1 MIRKNEKCFHIRLN
15 MTKPTDREIWE
26 WLHEKVES
34 QTISLNS
41 FLIEEL
47 RRMMMAD
54 NGMVAVMPSPILP
67 EPPTGKASSEKN
79 TESEEDLSL
88 SEEALDFLSQF

>member
-26 WLHEKVES
+26 WLHGKEES

-47 RRMMMAD
+47 RRMMLVD
-54 NGMVAVMPSPILP
+54 KGMVAVMPSPILP
-67 EPPTGKASSEKN
+67 EPPTSKASSEKD
-79 TESEEDLSL
+79 TESEEDLNL
-88 SEEALDFLSQF
+88 SEYVLDFLSQF

>member
-1 MIRKNEKCFHIRLN
+1 MMRKNEKCFHIRLN

-26 WLHEKVES
+26 WLHGKEES

-47 RRMMMAD
+47 RRMMLAD
-54 NGMVAVMPSPILP
+54 KGMVVITPSPILP

-79 TESEEDLSL
+79 TESEEDLNL
-88 SEEALDFLSQF
+88 SEDVLDFLSQF

>member
-15 MTKPTDREIWE
+15 MTKPTDQEIWE
-26 WLHEKVES
+26 WLHGKEES

-47 RRMMMAD
+47 RRMMLAD
-54 NGMVAVMPSPILP
+54 KGMVAVMSFPILP
-67 EPPTGKASSEKN
+67 EPPTGKASSEKD
-79 TESEEDLSL
+79 TESEEDLNL
-88 SEEALDFLSQF
+88 SEDVLDFLSQF

>member
-1 MIRKNEKCFHIRLN
+1 MIRKNEKCFHTRLN

-26 WLHEKVES
+26 WLHGKEES

-47 RRMMMAD
+47 RRMMLAD
-54 NGMVAVMPSPILP
+54 KGMVAVMPSPTLP
-67 EPPTGKASSEKN
+67 EPPTSKASSEKD
-79 TESEEDLSL
+79 TESEEDLNL
-88 SEEALDFLSQF
+88 SEDALDFLSQF

>member
-26 WLHEKVES
+26 WLHEKEES

-47 RRMMMAD
+47 RRMMLAD
-54 NGMVAVMPSPILP
+54 KGMVAVMPFPILP
-67 EPPTGKASSEKN
+67 EPSTGKASSEKDI
-79 TESEEDLSL
+79 ESEEDLSL

>member
-26 WLHEKVES
+26 WLHEKEES

-47 RRMMMAD
+47 RRMMLAD
-54 NGMVAVMPSPILP
+54 KGMVAVMPSPILP
-67 EPPTGKASSEKN
+67 EPSTGKASSEKDI
-79 TESEEDLSL
+79 ESEEDLSL

>member
-1 MIRKNEKCFHIRLN
+1 MMRKNEKCFHIRLN

-26 WLHEKVES
+26 WLHGKEES

-47 RRMMMAD
+47 RRMMLAD
-54 NGMVAVMPSPILP
+54 KGMVAITPSLILQ
-67 EPPTGKASSEKN
+67 EPSTGKASSEKD
-79 TESEEDLSL
+79 TESEEDLNL

>member
-1 MIRKNEKCFHIRLN
+1 MMRKNEKCFHIRLN

-26 WLHEKVES
+26 WLHGKEVS

-47 RRMMMAD
+47 RRMMLAD
-54 NGMVAVMPSPILP
+54 KGMVVITPSPIMS
-67 EPPTGKASSEKN
+67 EPQPVEKPLGSEQ
-79 TESEEDLSL
+79 EEEMNL

>member
-15 MTKPTDREIWE
+15 MTKSTDREIWN
-26 WLHEKVES
+26 WLHEKEET

-47 RRMMMAD
+47 RRMMLAD
-54 NGMVAVMPSPILP
+54 KGMVAARPSPVLP
-67 EPPTGKASSEKN
+67 EPTMGKASLEQDSG
-79 TESEEDLSL
+79 SEEDLNL

>member
-1 MIRKNEKCFHIRLN
+1 

-26 WLHEKVES
+26 WLHRKEES

-47 RRMMMAD
+47 RRMMLAD
-54 NGMVAVMPSPILP
+54 KGMVAITPSPILP
-67 EPPTGKASSEKN
+67 EPPTGKASSEKD
-79 TESEEDLSL
+79 TESEEDLNL
-88 SEEALDFLSQF
+88 SEDVLDFLSKF

>member
-15 MTKPTDREIWE
+15 MTKPTDQEIWE
-26 WLHEKVES
+26 WLHGKEES

-47 RRMMMAD
+47 RRMMLAD
-54 NGMVAVMPSPILP
+54 KGMVAVMPSPILP
-67 EPPTGKASSEKN
+67 EHPMGKASSEKD
-79 TESEEDLSL
+79 TESEEDMKL
-88 SEEALDFLSQF
+88 SEDALDFLSQF

>member
-15 MTKPTDREIWE
+15 MTKSTDREIWN
-26 WLHEKVES
+26 WLHEKEET

-47 RRMMMAD
+47 RRMMLAD
-54 NGMVAVMPSPILP
+54 KGMVKITPSPVLP
-67 EPPTGKASSEKN
+67 ESPTDKTLSEYDSG
-79 TESEEDLSL
+79 SEEDMNL

>member
-26 WLHEKVES
+26 WLHGKEES

-47 RRMMMAD
+47 RRMMLAD
-54 NGMVAVMPSPILP
+54 KGMVAVMPSTILP
-67 EPPTGKASSEKN
+67 EPPTSKASSEKD

>member
-26 WLHEKVES
+26 WLHEKEES

-47 RRMMMAD
+47 RRMMLAD
-54 NGMVAVMPSPILP
+54 KGMVAVMPSPILP
-67 EPPTGKASSEKN
+67 EPPTSKASSEKD
-79 TESEEDLSL
+79 TESEEDLNL
-88 SEEALDFLSQF
+88 SEDALDFLSQF

>member
-26 WLHEKVES
+26 WLQGKEES

-47 RRMMMAD
+47 RRMMLAD
-54 NGMVAVMPSPILP
+54 KGMVAVMPSTIFP
-67 EPPTGKASSEKN
+67 ESPTGKASSEKD
-79 TESEEDLSL
+79 TKSEEDLNL
-88 SEEALDFLSQF
+88 SEDALDFLSQF

>member
-1 MIRKNEKCFHIRLN
+1 MMRKNEKCFHIRLN
-15 MTKPTDREIWE
+15 MTKPTDRDIWN
-26 WLHEKVES
+26 WLHEKEET

-47 RRMMMAD
+47 RRMMVAD
-54 NGMVAVMPSPILP
+54 NGMVAVMPSPVLNESQSNKTSSDSEP
-67 EPPTGKASSEKN
+67 EKEIN
-79 TESEEDLSL
+79 L

>member
-26 WLHEKVES
+26 WLHGKEES

-47 RRMMMAD
+47 RRMMLAD
-54 NGMVAVMPSPILP
+54 KEMVAITPSPILP
-67 EPPTGKASSEKN
+67 EPPTGKASSEKY

-88 SEEALDFLSQF
+88 SAEALDFLSQF

>member
-15 MTKPTDREIWE
+15 MTKTTDREIWE
-26 WLHEKVES
+26 WLHEKEES

-47 RRMMMAD
+47 RRMMLAD
-54 NGMVAVMPSPILP
+54 RVMVAVKPSPVLP
-67 EPPTGKASSEKN
+67 EPPTDKTPSEHGAG
-79 TESEEDLSL
+79 SEEDINL

>member
-26 WLHEKVES
+26 WLHGKEES

-47 RRMMMAD
+47 RRMMLAD
-54 NGMVAVMPSPILP
+54 RGMVAVMPSPALP
-67 EPPTGKASSEKN
+67 SLQSEIIR
-79 TESEEDLSL
+79 TDPESEEDLNL